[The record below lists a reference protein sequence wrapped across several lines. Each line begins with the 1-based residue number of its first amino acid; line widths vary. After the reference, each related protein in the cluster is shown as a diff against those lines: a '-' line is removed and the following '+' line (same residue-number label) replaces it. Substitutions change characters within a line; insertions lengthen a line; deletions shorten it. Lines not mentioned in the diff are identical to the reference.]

1 MSAEPLLR
9 ATDLTVTFASSG
21 KGAQGLDLDLHA
33 GEVLALVG
41 ESGSGKTVSALAL
54 LGLTAPGAQ
63 VSGTVTLAGQAGNL
77 LAGPADHWRDIR
89 GRRIAAVFQDP
100 VRSLS
105 PYLSVYTHLRLALRR
120 PKWRERAATT
130 AAARALLAR
139 VGLGADGQVDRI
151 LAARP
156 HELSGGQAQRVAI
169 ALALAGQPEIL
180 IADEPTTALD
190 VTVQA
195 GILRL
200 LTELAEQGMAVLLI
214 THDLGVVAQTAH
226 SVAVMDNGQ
235 LVERGPVQQIL
246 TRPTHPRTQALIA
259 AVPRLERA
267 GGGAG
272 SGAPS
277 AGDQPAAAPNEPGDA
292 AQSSNALVTI
302 DQATVTYRPAGQRP
316 VQALTGVNLR
326 LAPGQVLGVV
336 GESGSGK
343 STLAH
348 LVTGFLRPTSGQVR
362 VEGRDPASGRAR
374 RAHLGRAIG
383 IIGQDPASALN
394 PRHTIA
400 ENLALPLRIHT
411 QLTAAQ
417 RRERLAAALTEV
429 GLVETFLARYPHEL
443 SGGQRQRV
451 ATARALLLSP
461 RLVVADEPTSAL
473 DVTAQ
478 ASIIAT
484 LRRLQATHG
493 FAMLI
498 ISHDLAVIEKLA
510 TDIVVMRDGEI
521 VEQGAAAEV
530 LGAPQHPYTRQ
541 LLAAVPTLP

>member
-1 MSAEPLLR
+1 MSAEPLLS

-77 LAGPADHWRDIR
+77 LTGPADHWRNIR

-139 VGLGADGQVDRI
+139 VGLGADGQVERI

-246 TRPTHPRTQALIA
+246 TRPT
-259 AVPRLERA
+259 
-267 GGGAG
+267 
-272 SGAPS
+272 
-277 AGDQPAAAPNEPGDA
+277 
-292 AQSSNALVTI
+292 
-302 DQATVTYRPAGQRP
+302 
-316 VQALTGVNLR
+316 
-326 LAPGQVLGVV
+326 
-336 GESGSGK
+336 
-343 STLAH
+343 
-348 LVTGFLRPTSGQVR
+348 
-362 VEGRDPASGRAR
+362 
-374 RAHLGRAIG
+374 
-383 IIGQDPASALN
+383 
-394 PRHTIA
+394 
-400 ENLALPLRIHT
+400 
-411 QLTAAQ
+411 
-417 RRERLAAALTEV
+417 
-429 GLVETFLARYPHEL
+429 
-443 SGGQRQRV
+443 
-451 ATARALLLSP
+451 
-461 RLVVADEPTSAL
+461 
-473 DVTAQ
+473 
-478 ASIIAT
+478 
-484 LRRLQATHG
+484 
-493 FAMLI
+493 
-498 ISHDLAVIEKLA
+498 
-510 TDIVVMRDGEI
+510 
-521 VEQGAAAEV
+521 
-530 LGAPQHPYTRQ
+530 
-541 LLAAVPTLP
+541 